1 MDFNVLI
8 SAAQGHLRTR
18 NMSVADMK
26 IYTKR
31 NKEKG
36 REKDR
41 DRGRDRDTDT
51 DRQTENDKRREAS
64 ERTNSR
70 RESVTQTTP

>member
-18 NMSVADMK
+18 NTSVADMK

-36 REKDR
+36 RER
-41 DRGRDRDTDT
+41 HTHTDT

>member
-36 REKDR
+36 RER
-41 DRGRDRDTDT
+41 ETETEGETETQTQT
-51 DRQTENDKRREAS
+51 DRQKTIKE
-64 ERTNSR
+64 ERQANGQILD
-70 RESVTQTTP
+70 EKA